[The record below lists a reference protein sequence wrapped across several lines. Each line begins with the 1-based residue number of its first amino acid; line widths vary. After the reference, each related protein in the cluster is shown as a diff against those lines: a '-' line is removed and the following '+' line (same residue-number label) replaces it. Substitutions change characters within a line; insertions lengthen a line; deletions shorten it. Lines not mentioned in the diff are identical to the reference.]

1 MENPIWFPYG
11 WTFISHL
18 PMTGALCSGSTTGVR
33 ALVKYH
39 ETAPENRGVGRRAG
53 RGHLASWTSP
63 LAGKFTRGFPKV
75 AGSAEGEPGP
85 SRSTAE
91 RRSRGPPAAGIRR
104 GNGQTR
110 HVIPR
115 KPVSRS
121 EEHTSELQS
130 LRHLVC
136 RL

>member
-75 AGSAEGEPGP
+75 AGSAEGEPGEGRPREVRRQGRAFQGRPEVRLLFSPGAGGHRDRQPPGRSVGGRDVFP
-85 SRSTAE
+85 S
-91 RRSRGPPAAGIRR
+91 
-104 GNGQTR
+104 
-110 HVIPR
+110 
-115 KPVSRS
+115 
-121 EEHTSELQS
+121 
-130 LRHLVC
+130 
-136 RL
+136 

>member
-63 LAGKFTRGFPKV
+63 LAGKFARGFPKV
-75 AGSAEGEPGP
+75 DPGP
-85 SRSTAE
+85 SPTPAE

-104 GNGQTR
+104 GDGQTR

-115 KPVSRS
+115 KPVSRAGRTCLS
-121 EEHTSELQS
+121 A
-130 LRHLVC
+130 C
-136 RL
+136 RADGAQRLSMGGLP